1 MKLLTAIIICDP
13 QPVTGKTALKYH
25 NIPEEGPGFYK
36 FLAFAGKFP
45 GAREVNFYYKIV
57 VGNNKGIFKE
67 KIYLQ

>member
-25 NIPEEGPGFYK
+25 NIPEEGAKFYK

-45 GAREVNFYYKIV
+45 GAREINFYYAPLK
-57 VGNNKGIFKE
+57 GQAKGIFKE